1 MYGGQASL
9 GRACADLF
17 QQARLNT
24 DCKINFPGWVGVVG
38 KAENIATQPSLAGAW
53 AELGNIHRYIGK
65 QGLGSSVLDY
75 NFTSA
80 KKEGQGIDNHFSR
93 LSKMQTRTLLGEVSL
108 KQAGAEL
115 C

>member
-38 KAENIATQPSLAGAW
+38 KAENIATQPSLAGTW
-53 AELGNIHRYIGK
+53 AKLGKKKG
-65 QGLGSSVLDY
+65 GL
-75 NFTSA
+75 
-80 KKEGQGIDNHFSR
+80 KKVQKIQN
-93 LSKMQTRTLLGEVSL
+93 LL
-108 KQAGAEL
+108 QI

>member
-53 AELGNIHRYIGK
+53 AELGKIARGWRYGSIFRE
-65 QGLGSSVLDY
+65 LG
-75 NFTSA
+75 
-80 KKEGQGIDNHFSR
+80 IP
-93 LSKMQTRTLLGEVSL
+93 LSNK
-108 KQAGAEL
+108 
-115 C
+115 

>member
-53 AELGNIHRYIGK
+53 AELGNIV
-65 QGLGSSVLDY
+65 Q
-75 NFTSA
+75 TA
-80 KKEGQGIDNHFSR
+80 KTLKKKRGRTHE
-93 LSKMQTRTLLGEVSL
+93 QT
-108 KQAGAEL
+108 K
-115 C
+115 

>member
-24 DCKINFPGWVGVVG
+24 DCKINFPGWVGLGVVG

-53 AELGNIHRYIGK
+53 AELGNKAKVESRHVKCPTHVTKGC
-65 QGLGSSVLDY
+65 G
-75 NFTSA
+75 NF
-80 KKEGQGIDNHFSR
+80 
-93 LSKMQTRTLLGEVSL
+93 
-108 KQAGAEL
+108 
-115 C
+115 

>member
-1 MYGGQASL
+1 MAGLSGYGGQASL

-24 DCKINFPGWVGVVG
+24 DCKINFPGWVGVGVVG

-53 AELGNIHRYIGK
+53 AELGKIVLLIGNRENK
-65 QGLGSSVLDY
+65 TWSSVSNSSLVRHW
-75 NFTSA
+75 FQS
-80 KKEGQGIDNHFSR
+80 KKI
-93 LSKMQTRTLLGEVSL
+93 
-108 KQAGAEL
+108 

>member
-24 DCKINFPGWVGVVG
+24 DCKINFPGWVGVGVVG

-53 AELGNIHRYIGK
+53 AELGKSYCKNMRG
-65 QGLGSSVLDY
+65 GGV
-75 NFTSA
+75 
-80 KKEGQGIDNHFSR
+80 R
-93 LSKMQTRTLLGEVSL
+93 LARTFYCFFLSWPSL
-108 KQAGAEL
+108 IVIQI
-115 C
+115 

>member
-24 DCKINFPGWVGVVG
+24 DCKINFPGVVG

-53 AELGNIHRYIGK
+53 AELGNISMIRPQDLLLNRKICNK
-65 QGLGSSVLDY
+65 ADLKISY
-75 NFTSA
+75 NNVVYLAIS
-80 KKEGQGIDNHFSR
+80 QVIW
-93 LSKMQTRTLLGEVSL
+93 
-108 KQAGAEL
+108 
-115 C
+115 

>member
-24 DCKINFPGWVGVVG
+24 DCKINFPGWVEVFG

-53 AELGNIHRYIGK
+53 AELGNKSVYSFAGHPVYIWM
-65 QGLGSSVLDY
+65 
-75 NFTSA
+75 
-80 KKEGQGIDNHFSR
+80 H
-93 LSKMQTRTLLGEVSL
+93 
-108 KQAGAEL
+108 
-115 C
+115 

>member
-53 AELGNIHRYIGK
+53 AELGN
-65 QGLGSSVLDY
+65 S
-75 NFTSA
+75 NT
-80 KKEGQGIDNHFSR
+80 
-93 LSKMQTRTLLGEVSL
+93 TT
-108 KQAGAEL
+108 EL
-115 C
+115 FI

>member
-24 DCKINFPGWVGVVG
+24 DCKINFPGWVGVGVVG

-53 AELGNIHRYIGK
+53 AELGNNPLASLCRDC
-65 QGLGSSVLDY
+65 LLC
-75 NFTSA
+75 
-80 KKEGQGIDNHFSR
+80 SR
-93 LSKMQTRTLLGEVSL
+93 ILTQLAADQK
-108 KQAGAEL
+108 
-115 C
+115 

>member
-24 DCKINFPGWVGVVG
+24 DCKINFPGWVGVGVGGGGEGGGVG

-53 AELGNIHRYIGK
+53 AELGNMTNIHAFRVKSFFFCSKSSK
-65 QGLGSSVLDY
+65 QPVG
-75 NFTSA
+75 
-80 KKEGQGIDNHFSR
+80 
-93 LSKMQTRTLLGEVSL
+93 
-108 KQAGAEL
+108 
-115 C
+115 

>member
-53 AELGNIHRYIGK
+53 AELGKNLF
-65 QGLGSSVLDY
+65 LGHK
-75 NFTSA
+75 T
-80 KKEGQGIDNHFSR
+80 KHKEF
-93 LSKMQTRTLLGEVSL
+93 LS
-108 KQAGAEL
+108 
-115 C
+115 

>member
-24 DCKINFPGWVGVVG
+24 DCGWVGGWGGLGVVG

-53 AELGNIHRYIGK
+53 AELGKNTVFGP
-65 QGLGSSVLDY
+65 L
-75 NFTSA
+75 NA
-80 KKEGQGIDNHFSR
+80 N
-93 LSKMQTRTLLGEVSL
+93 MTLQMSI
-108 KQAGAEL
+108 
-115 C
+115 

>member
-53 AELGNIHRYIGK
+53 AELGNNENYS
-65 QGLGSSVLDY
+65 QVLILFLTFKILPNY
-75 NFTSA
+75 F
-80 KKEGQGIDNHFSR
+80 KIFF
-93 LSKMQTRTLLGEVSL
+93 
-108 KQAGAEL
+108 
-115 C
+115 

>member
-53 AELGNIHRYIGK
+53 AELGNKLPFLVFSH
-65 QGLGSSVLDY
+65 
-75 NFTSA
+75 A
-80 KKEGQGIDNHFSR
+80 KLFQIQKC
-93 LSKMQTRTLLGEVSL
+93 L
-108 KQAGAEL
+108 K
-115 C
+115 

>member
-24 DCKINFPGWVGVVG
+24 DCKINFPGWVGVGGWGGVG

-53 AELGNIHRYIGK
+53 AELGKIIWKVLLY
-65 QGLGSSVLDY
+65 SSL
-75 NFTSA
+75 
-80 KKEGQGIDNHFSR
+80 ICLR
-93 LSKMQTRTLLGEVSL
+93 LLS
-108 KQAGAEL
+108 
-115 C
+115 

>member
-24 DCKINFPGWVGVVG
+24 DCKINFPGWVGVGVVG

-53 AELGNIHRYIGK
+53 AELGKIYSFK
-65 QGLGSSVLDY
+65 SSK
-75 NFTSA
+75 A
-80 KKEGQGIDNHFSR
+80 A
-93 LSKMQTRTLLGEVSL
+93 L
-108 KQAGAEL
+108 KIEFYFLMVRVFILHTGYQQMRKI
-115 C
+115 

>member
-24 DCKINFPGWVGVVG
+24 DCKINFPGWVGVGVVG

-53 AELGNIHRYIGK
+53 AELGN
-65 QGLGSSVLDY
+65 
-75 NFTSA
+75 FTPV
-80 KKEGQGIDNHFSR
+80 KTTRITVIT
-93 LSKMQTRTLLGEVSL
+93 TRTTPKIYHKEVF
-108 KQAGAEL
+108 
-115 C
+115 

>member
-38 KAENIATQPSLAGAW
+38 KAENIATQHSLGGAL
-53 AELGNIHRYIGK
+53 AELGNTKLTMQASINLNVSDIKVG
-65 QGLGSSVLDY
+65 GSY
-75 NFTSA
+75 FW
-80 KKEGQGIDNHFSR
+80 
-93 LSKMQTRTLLGEVSL
+93 
-108 KQAGAEL
+108 

>member
-38 KAENIATQPSLAGAW
+38 KAENIATQPSLTGAW
-53 AELGNIHRYIGK
+53 AELGKKVTRFLDGK
-65 QGLGSSVLDY
+65 
-75 NFTSA
+75 
-80 KKEGQGIDNHFSR
+80 K
-93 LSKMQTRTLLGEVSL
+93 VSN
-108 KQAGAEL
+108 Q
-115 C
+115 

>member
-24 DCKINFPGWVGVVG
+24 DCKINFPGWVGVGVVG

-53 AELGNIHRYIGK
+53 AELGNDRSKRCVIGIH
-65 QGLGSSVLDY
+65 
-75 NFTSA
+75 
-80 KKEGQGIDNHFSR
+80 
-93 LSKMQTRTLLGEVSL
+93 LLGFCIFFG
-108 KQAGAEL
+108 K
-115 C
+115 

>member
-24 DCKINFPGWVGVVG
+24 DCKINFPGVVG

-53 AELGNIHRYIGK
+53 AELGNNNASLRE
-65 QGLGSSVLDY
+65 QGFSLQVIL
-75 NFTSA
+75 A
-80 KKEGQGIDNHFSR
+80 KRVER
-93 LSKMQTRTLLGEVSL
+93 SK
-108 KQAGAEL
+108 
-115 C
+115 

>member
-24 DCKINFPGWVGVVG
+24 DCKINFPGWVGVGVVG

-53 AELGNIHRYIGK
+53 AELGKTLQSLPNNQIGI
-65 QGLGSSVLDY
+65 VM
-75 NFTSA
+75 T
-80 KKEGQGIDNHFSR
+80 EDN
-93 LSKMQTRTLLGEVSL
+93 L
-108 KQAGAEL
+108 
-115 C
+115 

>member
-24 DCKINFPGWVGVVG
+24 DCKINFPGWVGVGVVG

-53 AELGNIHRYIGK
+53 ADLGNNLMNETR
-65 QGLGSSVLDY
+65 
-75 NFTSA
+75 NFHVTDGPLFSEHVV
-80 KKEGQGIDNHFSR
+80 KKIVMDN
-93 LSKMQTRTLLGEVSL
+93 K
-108 KQAGAEL
+108 
-115 C
+115 

>member
-24 DCKINFPGWVGVVG
+24 DCKINFPGWVGVGVVG

-53 AELGNIHRYIGK
+53 AELGNNETI
-65 QGLGSSVLDY
+65 
-75 NFTSA
+75 NF
-80 KKEGQGIDNHFSR
+80 KKESTSGNEIKHDQIMLYLTRQYNHY
-93 LSKMQTRTLLGEVSL
+93 
-108 KQAGAEL
+108 
-115 C
+115 